1 MDVKSSPTPSPS
13 FLALPGQR
21 HAHMKVTAGW
31 SIAWERCQ
39 PGTGRSALANV
50 EVRKLSTH
58 VRFDAAR
65 MGGVDF
71 DSRLAEFS
79 GEVHAE
85 GIKPSFDLLLCCFG
99 GFNFNRL
106 FELLGSVTAI
116 DRKNLSGSERCS
128 GGTKPDYDTGDLFRL
143 ADAAHGIP

>member
-65 MGGVDF
+65 MGAELILIPA
-71 DSRLAEFS
+71 SRSSRA
-79 GEVHAE
+79 
-85 GIKPSFDLLLCCFG
+85 
-99 GFNFNRL
+99 
-106 FELLGSVTAI
+106 
-116 DRKNLSGSERCS
+116 RC
-128 GGTKPDYDTGDLFRL
+128 TLK
-143 ADAAHGIP
+143 A

>member
-1 MDVKSSPTPSPS
+1 MI
-13 FLALPGQR
+13 R
-21 HAHMKVTAGW
+21 HGCHDNICLKIQTRPRFPRSLVTRAATRPYESKVTAGW

-85 GIKPSFDLLLCCFG
+85 GIKPPFDLLL
-99 GFNFNRL
+99 L
-106 FELLGSVTAI
+106 FW
-116 DRKNLSGSERCS
+116 
-128 GGTKPDYDTGDLFRL
+128 
-143 ADAAHGIP
+143 

>member
-50 EVRKLSTH
+50 EPRWAELILIPAS
-58 VRFDAAR
+58 RSSRAR
-65 MGGVDF
+65 CT
-71 DSRLAEFS
+71 LKA
-79 GEVHAE
+79 
-85 GIKPSFDLLLCCFG
+85 
-99 GFNFNRL
+99 
-106 FELLGSVTAI
+106 
-116 DRKNLSGSERCS
+116 
-128 GGTKPDYDTGDLFRL
+128 
-143 ADAAHGIP
+143 